1 MRGYVPAEG
10 ELMTVWFITG
20 ASRGFGIEIT
30 RQALG
35 RGDQV
40 AATARHP
47 EEITEAIPDTG
58 NALLTLP
65 LDVTRAGQAAAA
77 VSAVV
82 ARFGRI
88 DSLVNNAGR
97 GLLGAVEE
105 VSDAEARAV
114 FDVNVF
120 GLLTVTRAVLPVM
133 REQGAGQIINISSS
147 GGFIGRPGWG
157 VYCSTKFAVEGLS
170 ESMGHELA
178 PLGIQVTAIEPGAF
192 RTNFLDDSSLAM
204 AEATIEDYTGT
215 AGATRQW
222 AKETNHAQAGDPVK
236 AAKVIADLAGRGSLP
251 ERIQLGEDCF
261 TAVAQKLAR
270 TARDQ
275 ARWREISISTGY
287 HA

>member
-1 MRGYVPAEG
+1 MS
-10 ELMTVWFITG
+10 VWFITG
-20 ASRGFGIEIT
+20 ASRGFGLEIT
-30 RQALG
+30 RRALR

-47 EEITEAIPDTG
+47 GAITEAIPDAG
-58 NALLTLP
+58 HALLTLP
-65 LDVTRAGQAAAA
+65 LDVTNTAQAAAA
-77 VSAVV
+77 VSATI

-88 DSLVNNAGR
+88 DVLVNDAGR

-120 GLLTVTRAVLPVM
+120 GLLAVTRAVLPIM
-133 REQGAGQIINISSS
+133 RQQGAGKIINISSS
-147 GGFIGRPGWG
+147 GGFIGRAGFG
-157 VYCSTKFAVEGLS
+157 VYCSTKFAVEGLT
-170 ESMGHELA
+170 ESMRHELA
-178 PLGIQVTAIEPGAF
+178 PLGIQVTAIEPGGF
-192 RTNFLDDSSLAM
+192 RTNFLDDSSLLTAQ
-204 AEATIEDYTGT
+204 ATIEDYSGT

-222 AKETNHAQAGDPVK
+222 AKQTNYAQAGDPVK
-236 AAKVIADLAGRGSLP
+236 AATVIVDLAGRESLP

-275 ARWREISISTGY
+275 AQWREISISTGY
-287 HA
+287 HAALT

>member
-1 MRGYVPAEG
+1 
-10 ELMTVWFITG
+10 MTVWFITG

-30 RQALG
+30 HQALD

-40 AATARHP
+40 IATARHP
-47 EEITEAIPDTG
+47 EAITQAIPDAG
-58 NALLTLP
+58 DALLALP
-65 LDVTRAGQAAAA
+65 LDVTNASQAATA
-77 VSAVV
+77 VSAAL

-88 DSLVNNAGR
+88 DALVNDAGR

-114 FDVNVF
+114 FEVNVF

-133 REQGAGQIINISSS
+133 RKQEAGTIINISSS
-147 GGFIGRPGWG
+147 GGFIGRAGWAL
-157 VYCSTKFAVEGLS
+157 YCSTKFAVEGLS

-192 RTNFLDDSSLAM
+192 RTNFLDDSSLVT
-204 AEATIEDYTGT
+204 AEASIEAYTAT

-222 AKETNHAQAGDPVK
+222 AQQTNYAQAGDPVR
-236 AAKVIADLAGRGSLP
+236 AAKVIVDLAEWKNLP

-275 ARWREISISTGY
+275 ARWREISISTDY
-287 HA
+287 RP

>member
-1 MRGYVPAEG
+1 MS
-10 ELMTVWFITG
+10 VWFITG

-30 RQALG
+30 RQAVA

-47 EEITEAIPDTG
+47 EAITEAVPDAG
-58 NALLTLP
+58 DALLALP
-65 LDVTRAGQAAAA
+65 LDVTSAGEAAAA
-77 VSAVV
+77 VSATL

-88 DSLVNNAGR
+88 DLLVNDAGR

-114 FDVNVF
+114 FEVNVF

-133 REQGAGQIINISSS
+133 REQGAGKIINISSS
-147 GGFIGRPGWG
+147 GGFVGRPGWG
-157 VYCSTKFAVEGLS
+157 VYCATKFAVEGLS
-170 ESMGHELA
+170 ESMGYELA
-178 PLGIQVTAIEPGAF
+178 PLGIHVTAIEPGAF
-192 RTNFLDDSSLAM
+192 RTNFLDGSSLLT
-204 AEATIEDYTGT
+204 AEARIEDYTGT

-222 AKETNHAQAGDPVK
+222 AKQTSYAQPGDPVE
-236 AAKVIADLAGRGSLP
+236 AAKVIMDLPGREILP

-261 TAVAQKLAR
+261 TAVADKLAR

-275 ARWREISISTGY
+275 ARWREISIST
-287 HA
+287 ADRT

>member
-1 MRGYVPAEG
+1 
-10 ELMTVWFITG
+10 MTIWFITG

-30 RQALG
+30 RQALA

-47 EEITEAIPDTG
+47 EAITQAIPDAG
-58 NALLTLP
+58 DALLALP
-65 LDVTRAGQAAAA
+65 LDVTSAGQAAAA
-77 VSAVV
+77 VSAAV

-88 DSLVNNAGR
+88 DSLVNDAGR

-133 REQGAGQIINISSS
+133 REQGAGTIINISSS
-147 GGFIGRPGWG
+147 GGFIGRAGWG
-157 VYCSTKFAVEGLS
+157 VYCATKFAVEGLS
-170 ESMGHELA
+170 ESLRYELA

-192 RTNFLDDSSLAM
+192 RTNFLDGSSLVTA
-204 AEATIEDYTGT
+204 AARIEDYTAT

-222 AKETNHAQAGDPVK
+222 AEQASYAQAGDPVK
-236 AAKVIADLAGRGSLP
+236 AAKVMVGLPDRENLP

-261 TAVAQKLAR
+261 TAVARKLAR
-270 TARDQ
+270 TSGDQ

-287 HA
+287 RT

>member
-1 MRGYVPAEG
+1 
-10 ELMTVWFITG
+10 MTIWFITG

-30 RQALG
+30 RQALA

-47 EEITEAIPDTG
+47 EAITQAIPDAG
-58 NALLTLP
+58 DALLALP
-65 LDVTRAGQAAAA
+65 LDVTSAGQAAAA
-77 VSAVV
+77 VSATL

-88 DSLVNNAGR
+88 DSLVNDAGR

-133 REQGAGQIINISSS
+133 REQGAGTIINISSS

-157 VYCSTKFAVEGLS
+157 VYCATKFAVEGLT
-170 ESMGHELA
+170 ESIRHELA

-192 RTNFLDDSSLAM
+192 RTNFLDDTSLLT
-204 AEATIEDYTGT
+204 AEARIEDYTAT

-222 AKETNHAQAGDPVK
+222 AEQTNHAQAGDPVK
-236 AAKVIADLAGRGSLP
+236 AAKVIVDLADRESLP

-261 TAVAQKLAR
+261 TAVARKLAR

-275 ARWREISISTGY
+275 ARWREISLSTGY
-287 HA
+287 RV

>member
-1 MRGYVPAEG
+1 MS
-10 ELMTVWFITG
+10 VWFITG

-40 AATARHP
+40 VATARHP
-47 EEITEAIPDTG
+47 EAIRQAVPDAG
-58 NALLTLP
+58 DALLPLR
-65 LDVTRAGQAAAA
+65 LDVTSASRAAAA
-77 VSAVV
+77 VSAAV
-82 ARFGRI
+82 ARFGKI

-120 GLLTVTRAVLPVM
+120 GLLTVTRAVLPAM
-133 REQGAGQIINISSS
+133 REQGAGKIINVSSS
-147 GGFIGRPGWG
+147 GGFIGRAGWG
-157 VYCSTKFAVEGLS
+157 VYCSAKFAVEGLS
-170 ESMGHELA
+170 ESLRYELA
-178 PLGIQVTAIEPGAF
+178 PLGIQVTVIEPGAF
-192 RTNFLDDSSLAM
+192 RTNFLDGTSLVTT
-204 AEATIEDYTGT
+204 EARIEDYAGT
-215 AGATRQW
+215 AGATRHW
-222 AKETNHAQAGDPVK
+222 AEQANHAQPGDPVK
-236 AAKVIADLAGRGSLP
+236 AAKVIVDLAAQESLP

-261 TAVAQKLAR
+261 TAVASKLAR

-287 HA
+287 RT